1 MATRTTAAV
10 QAPQQIFQDFK
21 SEHTVLAELI
31 AQVSD
36 NVPGVP
42 IRILEAGCGQRWPLR
57 IAGVR
62 VHITGVDTDADAMRI
77 RRAAHADLDAEIVG
91 DLRTVELPQAA
102 FDISYCSFVLEHVD
116 GAERVLEQLR
126 LATRPGGRLV
136 IRVPDRDSVY
146 GFIVRHSPH
155 RIHVLYKRYI
165 EGFADAGKPGHA
177 PYPTVYDEVVSLR
190 GLRDYA
196 RAHDL
201 EVVAEYGSNAYL
213 MVFKS
218 LRPAVAGCLK
228 VISWISRGRVLA
240 THNNIGIVLQI
251 PNENM
256 TGPLRPDSGTS
267 SPDDDESADSEKL
280 PADRLATHVH
290 RTIRDGSP

>member
-1 MATRTTAAV
+1 MVTEPGTAV
-10 QAPQQIFQDFK
+10 QAPQQILQDFK
-21 SEHTVLAELI
+21 SEHTLLAHLI
-31 AQVSD
+31 AEVND

-42 IRILEAGCGQRWPLR
+42 IRILEAGCGQHWPLK
-57 IAGVR
+57 ISGVR

-91 DLRTVELPQAA
+91 DLRSVELPRAA
-102 FDISYCSFVLEHVD
+102 FDVSYCSFVLEHVD

-146 GFIVRHSPH
+146 GFLVRHSPH

-177 PYPTVYDEVVSLR
+177 PYPTVYDDVVSLR
-190 GLRDYA
+190 GLREYA
-196 RAHDL
+196 RVHDL

-218 LRPAVAGCLK
+218 LRPVVAGGLK
-228 VISWISRGRVLA
+228 MISWISRGRILA
-240 THNNIGIVLQI
+240 THNNIGIVLQV
-251 PNENM
+251 PHEDFVPRSD
-256 TGPLRPDSGTS
+256 TG
-267 SPDDDESADSEKL
+267 
-280 PADRLATHVH
+280 THEL
-290 RTIRDGSP
+290 G